1 MKKSQENNA
10 LYGTVCFCIQAFTR
24 ITIPPSDCSPH
35 KNPRAPQR
43 GRYGAWLLFLFFAA
57 RLALSRRPLCGVAV
71 GRLRLRATAH
81 ALPLATR
88 DGRGHPPTHTC
99 SLWPPNAQELSVAPT
114 PMQGRSGRCA
124 CPHYL
129 RTTCPHYMPA
139 SRSSMG
145 AWCVSSV
152 FVCQAVMWRHAM
164 PLEHGVS
171 REHVRGG
178 RGAWDPPWSMG
189 STP

>member
-1 MKKSQENNA
+1 MSVG
-10 LYGTVCFCIQAFTR
+10 Y
-24 ITIPPSDCSPH
+24 PP
-35 KNPRAPQR
+35 
-43 GRYGAWLLFLFFAA
+43 
-57 RLALSRRPLCGVAV
+57 
-71 GRLRLRATAH
+71 TAH

-88 DGRGHPPTHTC
+88 DGRGHPPPHTHAPCGRQCPQATRHFDEKA
-99 SLWPPNAQELSVAPT
+99 LTLSVAPT

-124 CPHYL
+124 
-129 RTTCPHYMPA
+129 CPHYMPA

-164 PLEHGVS
+164 PLEHGTS

-178 RGAWDPPWSMG
+178 RGAWYQHHEHMISRVRGYCITTYSYHDVRTYYVPRRRRPRPPPPRPPPRAYDDSQG
-189 STP
+189 RGRRRSSS